1 VSVRLGLLGLLRDA
15 PRHGYDL
22 KLRYDELL
30 DPDRPVQPA
39 QVYSTLGRLE
49 RDGLVSR
56 VGAGHNGLPAR
67 RVYQATERG
76 VEELERWLAEPVEPE
91 PHLHTVLYVKVVLTL
106 LTGRSV
112 DDLLDVQREAHLVRM
127 RELTGLRQSRDPAVS
142 LLADYAL
149 FHLESDLRW
158 LDVTATRVDELAA
171 RVGRHSHSCQTRPR

>member
-1 VSVRLGLLGLLRDA
+1 MSVRLGLLGLLRDA
-15 PRHGYDL
+15 PTHGYEL

-49 RDGLVSR
+49 RDGLVLQVDS
-56 VGAGHNGLPAR
+56 AGGRAQGK
-67 RVYQATERG
+67 RVYQATEQG
-76 VEELERWLAEPVEPE
+76 VIEVDRWLAQPVDPE
-91 PHLHTVLYVKVVLTL
+91 PRLHAILYAKVVLAL

-112 DDLLDVQREAHLVRM
+112 EDLLDVQREAHLVRM
-127 RELTGLRQSRDPAVS
+127 RELTGLRQSSDVAVC

-158 LDVTATRVDELAA
+158 LDLTAA
-171 RVGRHSHSCQTRPR
+171 RVGELAERVTRRSHF